1 MLKPSA
7 LHLNPNQTC
16 VLCEFVVHLLE
27 TFATQNSSAQE
38 LAQILEQVCQIM
50 PEVLRSECKQFIET
64 YGFDLI
70 AILVREFDPA
80 KACALIKLCPKPN
93 DVPHVVQAN
102 SAECSLC
109 KYVVT
114 YLDAVLQN
122 NKSEAAIEAALEKV
136 CGILPAS
143 LKTQCVK
150 FVDTYGPIL
159 AQLLAKYATPDQ
171 VCNALK
177 VCNNGTLEI
186 VPRTYS

>member
-1 MLKPSA
+1 MIAYRALGNFGCFAVSSKSIHSA
-7 LHLNPNQTC
+7 
-16 VLCEFVVHLLE
+16 V
-27 TFATQNSSAQE
+27 
-38 LAQILEQVCQIM
+38 
-50 PEVLRSECKQFIET
+50 
-64 YGFDLI
+64 
-70 AILVREFDPA
+70 
-80 KACALIKLCPKPN
+80 
-93 DVPHVVQAN
+93 N

-143 LKTQCVK
+143 LKTPCTK

-177 VCNNGTLEI
+177 VCTNGTLEI